1 MKRNE
6 GKKEAKGGSGP
17 DGGLEDEAGK
27 SEADNGQSSTASGQ
41 ATQLSALVKKKQHG
55 FKVLTRVKINILYT
69 FRQNKAIQNVWSKKN
84 HEPKESLCKNMPFT
98 MFCCTYKWTA
108 RRQKF
113 VQFMLMKCFEL
124 CFAHESV
131 FWYLILISKCWY
143 FDCLVDLAGGV
154 EVFKRMT

>member
-1 MKRNE
+1 MKAR
-6 GKKEAKGGSGP
+6 KRLRAAVGP
-17 DGGLEDEAGK
+17 TGASRTRLANPRLIMDSPRRPPVKLLNFQRSSRKNSTVSRYLLELRSTFCTLSDK
-27 SEADNGQSSTASGQ
+27 IKQSKTYE
-41 ATQLSALVKKKQHG
+41 V
-55 FKVLTRVKINILYT
+55 
-69 FRQNKAIQNVWSKKN
+69 KKN